1 MKKLFAFIFSMI
13 LLSSLFATTYTVKT
27 VTGKAKY
34 KVDGVYKEI
43 KAGSVIEGETEI
55 NIGINSGMELIRED
69 GKYIKIG
76 STRIGTLDNICIDV
90 LGTKTGLNKKRT
102 IARAD
107 IAAPVDRPRE
117 AVATAASRASEA
129 KEDFIWD
136 AGEEE

>member
-1 MKKLFAFIFSMI
+1 MKKFLAFTLAFI
-13 LLSSLFATTYTVKT
+13 LSASLFATTYTVKT
-27 VTGKAKY
+27 VTGKTKY
-34 KVDGVYKEI
+34 KLNGTYKEI
-43 KAGSVIEGETEI
+43 KAGDVLEGETEI
-55 NIGINSGMELIRED
+55 NIGINSGMEVIRED

-76 STRIGTLDNICIDV
+76 STRVGTLDNICIDV

-129 KEDFIWD
+129 KEDFDW
-136 AGEEE
+136 EE